1 MVTFFEDFLEKNVNN
16 QEYQDGDEEVAICDE
31 LLAYRDFI
39 SKGNYSFMTHYRQI
53 ILNLAV
59 EDRAQEQEEYLKEKL
74 IEFTTEQID
83 EDIIKEVSARVN

>member
-1 MVTFFEDFLEKNVNN
+1 
-16 QEYQDGDEEVAICDE
+16 
-31 LLAYRDFI
+31 
-39 SKGNYSFMTHYRQI
+39 MTHYRQI

-59 EDRAQEQEEYLKEKL
+59 EDGAQEQEEYLKEKL

>member
-1 MVTFFEDFLEKNVNN
+1 
-16 QEYQDGDEEVAICDE
+16 
-31 LLAYRDFI
+31 
-39 SKGNYSFMTHYRQI
+39 MTHYRQI

-59 EDRAQEQEEYLKEKL
+59 EDGPQEQEEYLKELKEKL